1 MSVWNSNHVTME
13 HSVTISQEVIR
24 VSVHPDGLGR
34 IVVQVRVCDF
44 IYIQVPMI
52 RPSIF
57 TFVISFLLY
66 TSQHVRYQYNC

>member
-1 MSVWNSNHVTME
+1 
-13 HSVTISQEVIR
+13 

-52 RPSIF
+52 RPSIL